1 MKLRGLKKTL
11 SRPLIITLLV
21 VSAVVL
27 CTSGVLALFTN
38 GGFEDGN
45 FNGWT
50 KCTQSSTPITMYLNN
65 VPLIYITVIPPTF
78 NGTSITRTPGP
89 VTSRGVT
96 YTARDLTYIRGGPLV
111 LPMSLTDTNTTGG
124 SAAPLQ
130 YPYAG
135 HYCAVINFEGKD
147 WNANSIVQQSVVT
160 PSDVQSDGKVHM
172 QFAWAAVVQNP
183 PTDHD
188 PNDMPYIYVAM
199 TNVTKNTT
207 LYETFIFAGDTS
219 APWLNGPGMIQYT
232 EWQVMDQ
239 GFATSDVAVGDT
251 VKIEC
256 IASGCS
262 LGGDWG
268 YLYVD
273 GFGSISPVPPEPTL
287 TVTTGDPTGVT
298 CTSATLTGTLAATG
312 NLQCNCFDVYFEYGN
327 TPGNLDQET
336 SHQTICRGDHLTFT
350 HTLALMPCMTYYYR
364 AVAVCSQTANFANN
378 NEVGNPLP
386 GTTPV
391 YGKEVA
397 FNTMMCCTSKTSSG
411 GGSGWELT
419 STRPY
424 LPPMFDIPSA
434 TVSATKASPG
444 EQVEVNATV
453 TNKGG
458 SNGTTKIILYVNGQE
473 ADSKGIA
480 LSSGQSTPVSFK
492 VSRNDPDTYS
502 VYVNGTSAGSFTV
515 DQFNTNDVL
524 IYCSIALFAIGLIGL
539 LYYLNKRRTVA

>member
-1 MKLRGLKKTL
+1 MKLGELKKSL

-38 GGFEDGN
+38 GGFEDGDLT
-45 FNGWT
+45 GWT
-50 KCTQSSTPITMYLNN
+50 KGMYLN
-65 VPLIYITVIPPTF
+65 PGLTLPQPFI
-78 NGTSITRTPGP
+78 GASIVRNPGP
-89 VTSRGVT
+89 IIYGINT
-96 YTARDLTYIRGGPLV
+96 YMPRDLTAVVGNPSATPL
-111 LPMSLTDTNTTGG
+111 SLTDTNTTGG
-124 SAAPLQ
+124 SAPPLR

-135 HYCAVINFEGKD
+135 HYSARINSDAGNHF
-147 WNANSIVQQSVVT
+147 NANSLVQSCVT
-160 PSDVQSDGKVHM
+160 TLADVQWDGKIHV

-183 PTDHD
+183 VQEYHP
-188 PNDMPYIYVAM
+188 PEDMPYTYVVM

-207 LYETFIFAGDTS
+207 LYEKFIFANDTS
-219 APWLNGPGMIQYT
+219 APWLNAPGIIQYT
-232 EWQVMDQ
+232 YWQVIDR
-239 GFATSDVAVGDT
+239 GFDPGVVDVGDNIQ
-251 VKIEC
+251 IEC
-256 IASGCS
+256 IAAGCGQSGH
-262 LGGDWG
+262 WG

-273 GFGSISPVPPEPTL
+273 GFGSTPPIPPDPTL
-287 TVTTGDPTGVT
+287 TVTTGDPSGVS
-298 CTSATLTGTLAATG
+298 CTSATLNGTLAATG

-336 SHQTICRGDHLTFT
+336 SHQTICRGDSLTFT
-350 HTLALMPCMTYYYR
+350 TPLSLMPCMTYYAR

-397 FNTMMCCTSKTSSG
+397 FNTMFCCTSKTSSG
-411 GGSGWELT
+411 GGSGGWELT

-424 LPPMFDIPSA
+424 LPPMFDIPRA
-434 TVSATKASPG
+434 TVSATRTSPG

-458 SNGTTKIILYVNGQE
+458 SNGTTRIILYVNGQE

-480 LSSGQSTPVSFK
+480 LASGQSTPVSFK
-492 VSRNDPDTYS
+492 VSRNDPGTYQVHVNS
-502 VYVNGTSAGSFTV
+502 VPAGSFTV
-515 DQFNTNDVL
+515 DLFNSNDIL
-524 IYCSIALFAIGLIGL
+524 IYASVALFSIGLIGL
-539 LYYLNKRRTVA
+539 LYYLNKRRTAA